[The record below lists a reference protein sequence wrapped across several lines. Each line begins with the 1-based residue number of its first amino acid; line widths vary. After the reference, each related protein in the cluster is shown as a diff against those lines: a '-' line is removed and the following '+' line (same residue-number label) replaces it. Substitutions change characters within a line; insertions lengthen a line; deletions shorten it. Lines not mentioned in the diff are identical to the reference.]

1 MSSIPLNC
9 WQSALRPNRRGRK
22 LVAKSNIQVEH
33 LEPRENPVGFV
44 PSEISGR
51 VFVDCNLNQVFDPA
65 VDRPL
70 AGVTITLT
78 GSTVFNQPVTVT
90 TSTSS
95 DGTYQFTSLL
105 PGKYTITQSQP
116 AEYFDGP
123 DVLGTIVVG
132 PDNTPAPPDNYG
144 KLEND
149 RFSDIFI
156 ETGNSRGREYNFI
169 EYVKNSLSGTVFLDL
184 NDNGIQ
190 ESGEPGIAGAK
201 LVLTGKNDLGEAIN
215 QTVFSGSDG
224 TYAFSNL
231 RPGVYAITETT
242 PDGFI
247 DGKDS
252 VGTTNGKINGKLD
265 GNDRIVEINL
275 GGCISGIGYN
285 FGEIQRV
292 QERSSISGFVWIDCD
307 QDGVIDDNERRLAG
321 VTITLDSP
329 TFGTFTNT
337 TDAAGRYEFSNL
349 PAGTYN
355 IRQVLDESALGLFDS
370 KDYLGTPFGGVVGDD
385 LFTQIVI
392 PDGPG
397 QAGVNY
403 NFSELEPSTLAG
415 TVFHD
420 VNGNGVRETGEAG
433 IPGVQLVLTGTN
445 DLGQAVTL
453 TTTTDGNGAYRFDK
467 LRPGVYRIDEVQPA
481 GWETTKNSAG
491 QVSRGSSTPET
502 RGTVVG
508 DSIVNINL
516 SGCESGVNF
525 NFGER
530 KVEVLRNSISGYV
543 YHDVNN
549 NGIREAG
556 EPGIPGVT
564 IMLQGTLT
572 GGGSVGLITTTDAT
586 GKYVFNDL
594 LPGEYTILEVQPSA
608 YLDGKDA
615 PGTPFGGTAAIG
627 VGQDKLSNIVI
638 PTTANGVQ
646 GIEYNF
652 GEVGASISGHIF
664 EDLNDNGSRD
674 PGEPLITVPVTITL
688 TGVDDTGASVTRTVV
703 TTTGQYKIDQLRPGQ
718 YTLTESQPVGYIDGK
733 DSVGTPFGGTLV
745 APDSITNIVI
755 GGAGAGVNYD
765 FGERKVVEARHS
777 LSGYVFKDCNL
788 NGRRDTDEEGIAGV
802 TITLEGTTRGN
813 NPQPIFRQT
822 TTDANGKYVFTD
834 LPPGDYVIREIQPA
848 GYLDG
853 PDFPGTPFG
862 GQADPSIGQ
871 DRISNVSIPDSA
883 TSLSGTEY
891 NFAEY
896 KGQLSG
902 FVYQDN
908 NDNGVFEAGELPIAG
923 VTITLTGVNDLNQA
937 VTLTAVTDA
946 TGKYQF
952 TGLRPGNYTLFET
965 QPPGFLQ
972 GKTSIGTVDG
982 SPRGQL
988 GGEDRIINITV
999 EGCTSGINYNFGEVP
1014 PASVSGYVYQ
1024 DIGNGTP
1031 GSPGYNDGIRQENEP
1046 QIPGVTV
1053 VLTGVDNRGN
1063 PVTLT
1068 TTTGAVPGQGAGYY
1082 EFKNLRP
1089 GTYTITETQPPG
1101 FLDGKDTPGTP
1112 LGSNALINDTISNV
1126 VLPAGFN
1133 GRDNNFGEL
1142 PTGGVL
1148 QTAAVI
1154 RGLVY
1159 IDTNQNGTLEPSET
1173 GRIPGVTIQ
1182 LFRSTDLTTPIA
1194 TTTTDA
1200 QGRYEFRIDAP
1211 VPGDSYVIAELQP
1224 TGWLQGGTNVGTTF
1238 GGVAQP
1244 GAPLGSSGIP
1254 VDRITQI
1261 TIPFIP
1267 PNTTVVGENY
1277 NFGEFRALPPPGKR
1291 RFLASALR
1299 QQTTAPTNNN
1309 PPTNLPLPLP

>member
-1 MSSIPLNC
+1 MSSIPLDC
-9 WQSALRPNRRGRK
+9 WQTAFRPNRQRPRRS
-22 LVAKSNIQVEH
+22 AKSRIQVEH
-33 LEPRENPVGFV
+33 LEARENPVSFL

-78 GSTVFNQPVTVT
+78 GNTAFNQPVTVT
-90 TSTSS
+90 TTTAA
-95 DGTYQFTSLL
+95 DGTYLFNSLL
-105 PGKYTITQSQP
+105 PGKYAVTQTQP
-116 AEYFDGP
+116 ADYFDGP

-132 PDNTPAPPDNYG
+132 PDHTPAPPANYG
-144 KLEND
+144 SLEND
-149 RFSDIFI
+149 RFFDIVV
-156 ETGNSRGREYNFI
+156 ENGNSRGREYNFI

-184 NDNGIQ
+184 NDSGVQ
-190 ESGEPGIAGAK
+190 DAGEPGIAGAQ
-201 LVLTGKNDLGEAIN
+201 LVLIGTNDLGAAIN
-215 QTVFSGSDG
+215 QTVISASDG
-224 TYAFSNL
+224 TYSFNNL
-231 RPGVYAITETT
+231 RPGVYSITETT
-242 PDGFI
+242 PPGFL
-247 DGKDS
+247 DGKDA

-265 GNDRIVEINL
+265 GNDRIVDINL
-275 GGCISGIGYN
+275 GGCVSGVGYN

-292 QERSSISGFVWIDCD
+292 GEGNSISGYVWVDCD
-307 QDGVIDDNERRLAG
+307 QDGVIDSNERRLSG
-321 VTITLDSP
+321 VTITLDAP
-329 TFGTFTNT
+329 NFGVFVTT
-337 TDAAGRYEFSNL
+337 TDANGRYEFTNL

-355 IRQVLDESALGLFDS
+355 IRQVLDESTLGLFDS
-370 KDYLGTPFGGVVGDD
+370 KDYLGTPYSAVVGDD
-385 LFTQIVI
+385 EFTQVVI
-392 PDGPG
+392 PTGTG
-397 QAGVNY
+397 QVGVNY
-403 NFSELEPSTLAG
+403 NFSELEPSSLAG
-415 TVFHD
+415 VVFYD
-420 VNGNGVRETGEAG
+420 VNGDGIQDAGEVG
-433 IPGVQLVLTGTN
+433 IPGVQLILSGAN
-445 DLGQAVTL
+445 DLGQAVNQTV
-453 TTTTDGNGAYRFDK
+453 TTDANGAYRFDK

-491 QVSRGSSTPET
+491 QVSRDGGTPET
-502 RGTVVG
+502 RGSVIG
-508 DSIVNINL
+508 DSIANINMA
-516 SGCESGVNF
+516 GCETGVNF

-530 KVEVLRNSISGYV
+530 KIETPRINNSISGHV

-549 NGIREAG
+549 NGVREAG
-556 EPGIPGVT
+556 EQGIPGAT
-564 IMLQGTLT
+564 IVLQGTLFN
-572 GGGSVGLITTTDAT
+572 GGSVGLVTTTDAT

-594 LPGEYTILEVQPSA
+594 QPGQYTILEIQPPG

-615 PGTPFGGTAAIG
+615 PGTPFGGTAAVG
-627 VGQDKLSNIVI
+627 VGQDKLSSIVI

-664 EDLNDNGSRD
+664 EDLNDNGVRD
-674 PGEPLITVPVTITL
+674 AGEPLITSPVTITL

-718 YTLTESQPVGYIDGK
+718 YTLTESQPADYLDGK
-733 DSVGTPFGGTLV
+733 DAVGTPFGGALS
-745 APDSITNIVI
+745 APDSITNIVV

-765 FGERKVVEARHS
+765 FGERKVTQTLHS
-777 LSGYVFKDCNL
+777 VSGYVFEDCNL
-788 NGRRDTDEEGIAGV
+788 NGQRDATEEGLAGV
-802 TITLEGTTRGN
+802 TITLEGTTRGA

-822 TTDANGKYVFTD
+822 TTDANGKYLFSD
-834 LPPGDYVIREIQPA
+834 LPAGDYVIREIQPV

-853 PDFPGTPFG
+853 PDFAGTPFG
-862 GQADPSIGQ
+862 GQADPNIGQ
-871 DRISNVSIPDSA
+871 DRIANVSIPDSPVSVA
-883 TSLSGTEY
+883 GVEY
-891 NFAEY
+891 NFVEY

-902 FVYQDN
+902 FVYQDA
-908 NDNGVFEAGELPIAG
+908 NDNGQFEAGELPIAG
-923 VTITLTGVNDLNQA
+923 VTITLTGVNDLNQT

-946 TGKYQF
+946 TGKYLF
-952 TGLRPGNYTLFET
+952 SGLRPGNYTLTET
-965 QPPGFLQ
+965 QPAGFLQ
-972 GKTSIGTVDG
+972 GKNSVGTVNG
-982 SPRGQL
+982 TPRGQL

-999 EGCTSGINYNFGEVP
+999 DGCTSGINYNFGEVP

-1031 GSPGYNDGIRQENEP
+1031 GSPGYNDGVRQNNEP

-1053 VLTGVDNRGN
+1053 VLTGVDSRGN

-1068 TTTGAVPGQGAGYY
+1068 TTTGGVPGEGAGYY

-1112 LGSNALINDTISNV
+1112 LGSNSLINDVISEV

-1133 GRDNNFGEL
+1133 GQNNNFGEL

-1159 IDTNQNGTLEPSET
+1159 IDTNQNGLLEPAET

-1211 VPGDSYVIAELQP
+1211 VPGDTYVIAELQP
-1224 TGWLQGGTNVGTTF
+1224 TGWVQGGTNVGTVY

-1244 GAPLGSSGIP
+1244 GAPLGSTGSP

-1267 PNTTVVGENY
+1267 PNTTIVGENY

-1291 RFLASALR
+1291 RFLASAVR
-1299 QQTTAPTNNN
+1299 QQSATSSNNGA
-1309 PPTNLPLPLP
+1309 PLPLP